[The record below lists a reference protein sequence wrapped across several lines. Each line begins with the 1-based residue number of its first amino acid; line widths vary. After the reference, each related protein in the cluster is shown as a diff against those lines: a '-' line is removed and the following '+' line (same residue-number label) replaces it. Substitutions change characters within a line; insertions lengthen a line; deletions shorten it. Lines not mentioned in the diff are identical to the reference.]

1 MEVESGEWRYAS
13 LPMWRTTAH
22 QSGQDPPF
30 FYLLLILVPPFSP
43 TSTGRLYGKVTRF
56 GITICCCRTLHLG
69 GGAEEVGRKR
79 RKRSQAGF
87 LPGDGVPLL
96 WNSLCEMESMVKEG
110 RRRRR
115 RRRRPPAHP
124 SASFESWDIV
134 ARIFSHFFF
143 FFCLSACPA

>member
-1 MEVESGEWRYAS
+1 MERLHGGGEWRMEICFTT
-13 LPMWRTTAH
+13 LPTTYVEDNSA
-22 QSGQDPPF
+22 PKRARPAF

-43 TSTGRLYGKVTRF
+43 TSMGRLYGKVTRF

-96 WNSLCEMESMVKEG
+96 WNSLCEMESKVKEG
-110 RRRRR
+110 RRRGR
-115 RRRRPPAHP
+115 RRRRPPARP
-124 SASFESWDIV
+124 
-134 ARIFSHFFF
+134 
-143 FFCLSACPA
+143 LPLNLGT